1 MNVVT
6 TSSLGRKGF
15 RLTSRISELADRPT
29 NFAKLD
35 LATARE
41 VRLWMGIMM
50 RSFGPSVSFSVVRRT
65 GTRAKEYGS
74 AIVGCAGDRPTKQL
88 LGG

>member
-15 RLTSRISELADRPT
+15 RLTSRIAELADRPT
-29 NFAKLD
+29 NFAQLD
-35 LATARE
+35 LATARG

-50 RSFGPSVSFSVVRRT
+50 RSFGPNISFSVVRRNAT
-65 GTRAKEYGS
+65 KEAKPATVIALCATPGS
-74 AIVGCAGDRPTKQL
+74 TARQR
-88 LGG
+88 